1 MSNRDSSVTGTTEPN
16 AIIRV
21 VLPNDM
27 EILSKGDENGRFE
40 VLLPDDYK
48 LKVGDKIEVIAISG
62 KVFHQN
68 QLVLLCKDI

>member
-1 MSNRDSSVTGTTEPN
+1 
-16 AIIRV
+16 
-21 VLPNDM
+21 M